1 VDAMVTSQR
10 LVIHSTGWDA
20 PLEVEL
26 NALPDIEYDG
36 LFTLPIS
43 ASDFGKRLLFA
54 LIPGAIA
61 WLLWRYAN
69 QPALTEIPT
78 VKSIVF
84 RYSILG
90 LSGLMGILACGGLL
104 MSVIDSFSANRRRT
118 VFRSRLKTSDNPKGL
133 CFYHGSPIRR
143 TVVGYNTMVAFAQRV
158 RSVVAR
164 QSGMG
169 AVSAR
174 IGDAKTA
181 QTNRNVAYATGK
193 MANQMTR
200 PIDIF
205 FSYAHEDEE
214 LMDDV
219 RRQLNGFDRRNII
232 RKWHDRQIPPG
243 TEWKGQ
249 IDGRL
254 QHSDIILLFITPHF
268 IESDYCYDAEM
279 TEAMRRHDSGQARV
293 IPIILRPC
301 PWQEEPFG
309 RLQALPI
316 DGRALTTWPNRDE
329 GALNIAEGI
338 MNVVRQLIV
347 SR

>member
-1 VDAMVTSQR
+1 VDAMVTNHR
-10 LVIHSTGWDA
+10 LIIHSTGWDV
-20 PLEVEL
+20 PYEVEL
-26 NALPDIEYDG
+26 SASPDIEYDG
-36 LFTLPIS
+36 LFTFPIS
-43 ASDFGKRLLFA
+43 VSDFGKRLLFA

-61 WLLWRYAN
+61 WILWSYA
-69 QPALTEIPT
+69 QKLAVAELPT
-78 VKSIVF
+78 VTGIVL
-84 RYSILG
+84 RYSVLG
-90 LSGLMGILACGGLL
+90 LSGLMFILACGGLL
-104 MSVIDSFSANRRRT
+104 MSVIDTFSTSRRRT
-118 VFRSRLKTSDNPKGL
+118 VFRSRLKTSGNPEVL
-133 CFYHGSPIRR
+133 CLHHGSPIRR
-143 TVVGYNTMVAFAQRV
+143 TVVGYNTMVAFAHRV
-158 RSVVAR
+158 RSIVAR
-164 QSGMG
+164 QSRLG
-169 AVSAR
+169 AVSDKMGGAITAR
-174 IGDAKTA
+174 M
-181 QTNRNVAYATGK
+181 NPNVTHVSGNIAH
-193 MANQMTR
+193 QMTR

-205 FSYAHEDEE
+205 FSYAHEDEA

-219 RRQLNGFDRRNII
+219 RRQLIGFDRRNII

-279 TEAMRRHDSGQARV
+279 TEAMRRHDSGEARV

-301 PWQEEPFG
+301 PWHEEPFG

-316 DGRALTTWPNRDE
+316 DGKALTTWPNRDE

-338 MNVVRQLIV
+338 MSVVRQLIV